1 MNFFLKN
8 MIKNYLNKIK
18 NYLLPFYYA
27 TRKNY
32 YDKNLQP
39 IFLISANRSG
49 SSIITSI
56 LRQHPDLRSVSE
68 YGSNEIVM
76 NNKHTVGFSED
87 YIWNFLD
94 DPTGDHFTRKNQGFL
109 WSHPKY
115 ISSFYKED
123 FFPKKALY
131 YEIYKEYSEK
141 IPLVSRN
148 FFSLRIKLIK
158 KIFPKAKIIF
168 NIRSYKDYIKS
179 NYDKYKNDKDYYKTF
194 ENKFPDI
201 GLHWYILNSTI
212 YYQLKKYFSDRFYLF
227 NHEKL
232 YDKNFDNQEE
242 LQKITDFLSLPK
254 FQFSFENVDT
264 KYKFSKEIDFNYD
277 SLNDIRVISEFERE
291 IANKK

>member
-1 MNFFLKN
+1 MRF
-8 MIKNYLNKIK
+8 IKNILKKFHLFQEIFFFKNKV
-18 NYLLPFYYA
+18 N
-27 TRKNY
+27 
-32 YDKNLQP
+32 
-39 IFLISANRSG
+39 
-49 SSIITSI
+49 
-56 LRQHPDLRSVSE
+56 
-68 YGSNEIVM
+68 
-76 NNKHTVGFSED
+76 
-87 YIWNFLD
+87 
-94 DPTGDHFTRKNQGFL
+94 
-109 WSHPKY
+109 
-115 ISSFYKED
+115 
-123 FFPKKALY
+123 
-131 YEIYKEYSEK
+131 
-141 IPLVSRN
+141 
-148 FFSLRIKLIK
+148 K

-201 GLHWYILNSTI
+201 SLHWYILNSTI